1 MSFLLENEKNR
12 GNISLIL
19 LFIVALIL
27 AITTLIS
34 YISFNKDFDGKS
46 GEISD
51 IISRVEFGKKYVVD
65 IIEISGKKAILN
77 AGIEGDLKNKFMEIV
92 EERDYRIMESGNFF
106 GKVRNREFR
115 FDKEEGIFVLEIK
128 ELFVQSDEGASK
140 IKSNFNIRIE
150 FNDKGEVV
158 KRSA

>member
-1 MSFLLENEKNR
+1 MSFLLEKGKRR

-27 AITTLIS
+27 VITTLIS
-34 YISFNKDFDGKS
+34 FLSFNKDFDGKS

-51 IISRVEFGKKYVVD
+51 IISRVEFGKNYVLE
-65 IIEISGKKAILN
+65 IAEISGKKAILD
-77 AGIEGDLKNKFMEIV
+77 AGIEGELKNKFMEIV
-92 EERDYRIMESGNFF
+92 GERDFRIEEAGNFF
-106 GKVRNREFR
+106 GKIRNSEFK
-115 FDKEEGIFVLEIK
+115 FDKEEGIFVLDIK
-128 ELFVQSDEGASK
+128 GLFVQAEEGASK
-140 IKSNFNIRIE
+140 IKNNFDLHIE